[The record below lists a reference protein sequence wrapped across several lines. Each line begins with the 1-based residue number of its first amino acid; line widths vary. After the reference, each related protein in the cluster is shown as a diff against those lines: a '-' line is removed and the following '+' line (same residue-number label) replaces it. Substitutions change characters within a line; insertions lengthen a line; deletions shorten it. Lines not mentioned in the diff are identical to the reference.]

1 MSLRL
6 LRVVGCPEWV
16 IDHSL
21 AVRKK
26 ALELSREL
34 PVDMKLVE
42 EGAILHDIGRCRT
55 SGVEHAVEGARIL
68 EGFGYPPEVVRIVE
82 RHVGAGIPPD
92 EAKALGLPP
101 GDYMPR
107 TLEEKIVAHADNLIN
122 GSDEVGIDFVI
133 KKWSDRLGA
142 NHPSIER
149 LKRLH
154 EELLGHL

>member
-1 MSLRL
+1 MSIRL
-6 LRVVGCPEWV
+6 LRIVGCPQWV

-26 ALELSREL
+26 ALELSRDL
-34 PVDMKLVE
+34 PVDRKLVE
-42 EGAILHDIGRCRT
+42 EGALLHDIGRCRT
-55 SGVEHAVEGARIL
+55 SGIEHAVEGARIL
-68 EGFGYPPEVVRIVE
+68 EGFGYPTEVVRIVE
-82 RHVGAGIPPD
+82 RHVGAGIPHE

-107 TLEEKIVAHADNLIN
+107 TLEEKVVAHADNLIN
-122 GSDEVGIDFVI
+122 GSDEVDINFVI

-142 NHPSIER
+142 DHPSIER
-149 LKRLH
+149 LKKLH